1 MKTLIGIDNTL
12 QENNYQM
19 LVANANQTIE
29 TEIQAMENFI
39 KQKSSWHYFINKTL
53 TNKHQQIIANSNIP
67 ILFVGQEYKDQYC
80 LVHDDYDAAYELGAY
95 VLSQGHRN
103 IAYLGVEKD
112 DISVGINRKTVF
124 KKPLKI

>member
-39 KQKSSWHYFINKTL
+39 KQRVAG
-53 TNKHQQIIANSNIP
+53 II
-67 ILFVGQEYKDQYC
+67 L
-80 LVHDDYDAAYELGAY
+80 
-95 VLSQGHRN
+95 
-103 IAYLGVEKD
+103 
-112 DISVGINRKTVF
+112 
-124 KKPLKI
+124 LKL